1 MINWRAYF
9 VPRNELLLFSCILN
23 VFAALPHIL
32 FLYYNDAH
40 QKVSH
45 DVYNGKNA
53 LRCFDH
59 GFRYSKVLIGRRHFM
74 NDIGGIKLMI
84 QFRLALFK
92 WYIYRRLSDQ
102 EFSL

>member
-9 VPRNELLLFSCILN
+9 VPQNELLLFSCILN

-45 DVYNGKNA
+45 DVYTGKNA
-53 LRCFDH
+53 LRCFDY

-84 QFRLALFK
+84 QFRLAVFK

-102 EFSL
+102 EFSP

>member
-1 MINWRAYF
+1 MYFGTNYYCLVAY
-9 VPRNELLLFSCILN
+9 N

-32 FLYYNDAH
+32 FLYYNDTH

-45 DVYNGKNA
+45 DVYNDKNA
-53 LRCFDH
+53 LRCFDY

-74 NDIGGIKLMI
+74 NDICGIKLMI
-84 QFRLALFK
+84 QFRLAVLK
-92 WYIYRRLSDQ
+92 WSGRYRRLSDQ

>member
-9 VPRNELLLFSCILN
+9 VPRNELLLFNCILS

-53 LRCFDH
+53 LRCSDY

-74 NDIGGIKLMI
+74 NDIGGIKFIM
-84 QFRLALFK
+84 QFRLAVFK

>member
-1 MINWRAYF
+1 MYFGTNYYCLVAY
-9 VPRNELLLFSCILN
+9 N

-32 FLYYNDAH
+32 FLYYNDTH

-45 DVYNGKNA
+45 DVYNDKNA
-53 LRCFDH
+53 LRCFDY
-59 GFRYSKVLIGRRHFM
+59 GFRYFKVLIGRRHFM

-84 QFRLALFK
+84 QFRLVVLK
-92 WYIYRRLSDQ
+92 WSGRYRLLSDQ